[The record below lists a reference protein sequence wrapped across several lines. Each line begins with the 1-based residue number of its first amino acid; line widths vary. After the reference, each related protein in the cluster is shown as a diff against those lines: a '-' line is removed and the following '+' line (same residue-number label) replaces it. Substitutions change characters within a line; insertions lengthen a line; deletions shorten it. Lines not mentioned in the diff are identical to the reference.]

1 MLQEPEGISSDQGD
15 ARKTSCGMSVKGS
28 ELSPGSL
35 LQKEGAWRKGTEV
48 GAWARA
54 V

>member
-28 ELSPGSL
+28 QSFPQGVFCRR
-35 LQKEGAWRKGTEV
+35 KEHGG
-48 GAWARA
+48 RA
-54 V
+54 QR